1 MVSEKEAPDSL
12 SIADRRRKIAQL
24 TAKYLQKLPQQ
35 LADIK
40 AALEDQNY
48 ALVKIQVHNIKGT
61 SGTYRLDSICEN
73 AVRLEYL
80 ADEQIKE
87 ESLDII
93 NEMMRLIKEQIR
105 KLDLEII

>member
-1 MVSEKEAPDSL
+1 MVSEKEAPESL
-12 SIADRRRKIAQL
+12 STDDRHRKLVQL

-40 AALEDQNY
+40 TALEDQNY
-48 ALVKIQVHNIKGT
+48 ALVKRHAHNIKGT

-93 NEMMRLIKEQIR
+93 SEMMRLIKEQIR